1 MTKPISFPQLWKY
14 VGECVR
20 ILYWAYFKP
29 YTFGKWLRDIDP
41 QLEAI
46 DNPFVMKAEFHS
58 NPRLHRYAQQVWW
71 ITAIVPTL
79 IVLLAGLIYT
89 RVNIYI
95 LPESFLFIPGWWIGL
110 WLARGRNK
118 KLEKLFEWSFWIC
131 FVVALI
137 SILIPKEANLL
148 NPLIDDLKQFEYLIL
163 LLKSTGY
170 LALGIWLGV
179 AWGVSLGIRWGVAW
193 IIAWIILLGFL
204 FVGSPQKA
212 VVLAATLF
220 WRLAWLLASG
230 VASGVAV
237 GVTAGVALG
246 VVPGLFNDNNHN
258 WAIAIAIFFISIPV
272 VWWLI
277 ELLWI
282 TGIYIA
288 AQLGLGKTATL
299 LRLLPPCNNERIIF
313 PLPFMVRI
321 IVKAHKEEP
330 LMTNDILKYFIT
342 STNQQKTANKA
353 IIQIALDY
361 LNKCKT
367 LRDIAEVLNQ
377 LNWIPSDF
385 SKEIDWVIRRLLD
398 ISQDVRKSYKE
409 TSPYLQYK
417 FLDKPIAALESL
429 LNSISS
435 IKNPQ
440 MATNVASITQ
450 NWKTILLTAQK
461 TLRERA
467 LESEEVRQVYIA
479 GNALEPNTAKQRFKG
494 RIDLFREIQTSA
506 LEVDPPVLL
515 LYGGRRSG
523 KTSALKYLPYRI
535 GADLIPLLV
544 DIQGAASA
552 ITFTGFVENFVWQLT
567 EAARRLPLPLNLPV
581 PNQEKLEK
589 DPFIA
594 LQQWL
599 VDIETAFPQKK
610 FLLCLDEYERL
621 KEVIETTNSRAPL
634 NFFRHILQHRSNW
647 ILLFSGSHHLEELPD
662 YWSDYLINTHAF
674 LITYLSKSEAR
685 ELILHPI
692 DDFADDIYED
702 AAVEQIIYLTHCQPF
717 FVQLMCYELVEIINR
732 DIRENH
738 RNIDKSKISLADI
751 ERVIPIV
758 LRRADQYF
766 RELRKSF
773 TNDELNLLY
782 CLVEGQQPQL
792 KNKAD
797 KMIVRSLIRKE
808 ILQRETIVVND
819 LETIRISFQV
829 PLVQKYIE
837 KLVEDEM

>member
-1 MTKPISFPQLWKY
+1 MTKPISLPEFWRY
-14 VGECVR
+14 VDECVR

-29 YTFGKWLRDIDP
+29 YTFAKWLRNIDP
-41 QLEAI
+41 QLQAI
-46 DNPFVMKAEFHS
+46 DNPFAMKAEFQS
-58 NPRLHRYAQQVWW
+58 NPDLHRYAQQVWW

-79 IVLLAGLIYT
+79 IVLLAGI
-89 RVNIYI
+89 IYI
-95 LPESFLFIPGWWIGL
+95 SFKIPISPISFWFIPGWWIGL

-118 KLEKLFEWSFWIC
+118 KLGKLFEWSFWIC
-131 FVVALI
+131 FVVVII
-137 SILIPKEANLL
+137 SILIPKEVNFL
-148 NPLIDDLKQFEYLIL
+148 NPLIDYLKQSEYLGL
-163 LLKSTGY
+163 LLTSTGY

-212 VVLAATLF
+212 VVLAGTLF
-220 WRLAWLLASG
+220 WRLAWVLASG
-230 VASGVAV
+230 VASGVAL
-237 GVTAGVALG
+237 GVTASVALG
-246 VVPGLFNDNNHN
+246 VVPGFFNHENNT
-258 WAIAIAIFFISIPV
+258 WAIAIAIFFIFIPV
-272 VWWLI
+272 FWWLI

-282 TGIYIA
+282 TIIYIA
-288 AQLGLGKTATL
+288 AQLDKAAPL
-299 LRLLPPCNNERIIF
+299 LKFIPPCNNERILL

-330 LMTNDILKYFIT
+330 LMTNDIIKYLIT
-342 STNQQKTANKA
+342 STNQQKTANQA
-353 IIQIALDY
+353 IIRIALDY

-367 LRDIAEVLNQ
+367 LRDIAEVINQ

-417 FLDKPIAALESL
+417 FLDKPIAGLESL

-440 MATNVASITQ
+440 MATNVGSIAQ

-461 TLRERA
+461 TLKERA
-467 LESEEVRQVYIA
+467 IESEEVRQVYIA
-479 GNALEPNTAKQRFKG
+479 GNALEPHTAKQRFKG
-494 RIDLFREIQTSA
+494 RIDLFRAIQTSA

-535 GADLIPLLV
+535 GADLVPLLV

-552 ITFTGFVENFVWQLT
+552 ITFTGFAENFVWQLT

-621 KEVIETTNSRAPL
+621 KEFIEITNSRAPL

-674 LITYLSKSEAR
+674 LITHLSKAEAR
-685 ELILHPI
+685 ELILHPV

-773 TNDELNLLY
+773 TDDELHLLY
-782 CLVEGQQPQL
+782 RLVEGEQPQL
-792 KNKAD
+792 KDKANKI
-797 KMIVRSLIRKE
+797 IVRSLIRKE
-808 ILQRETIVVND
+808 ILQKEAVVVNG
-819 LETIRISFQV
+819 LGTIQISFQV

-837 KLVEDEM
+837 KLIDEDEM